1 MIKCIIKLL
10 NSLRR
15 KNMGRHKKIVTEV
28 EMPKLE
34 PEPVPFEPVEVE
46 VNLKSLA
53 LGIAKDSDGKWYV
66 TKVPFDLVSGKS
78 GTPERTGQ
86 GDDRMVAVERFK
98 IEAAN
103 SVLKN
108 D

>member
-1 MIKCIIKLL
+1 
-10 NSLRR
+10 
-15 KNMGRHKKIVTEV
+15 MGRHKKVV
-28 EMPKLE
+28 EE
-34 PEPVPFEPVEVE
+34 IPVPSEVVEEPIAVKAIELNSV
-46 VNLKSLA
+46 A
-53 LGIAKDSDGKWYV
+53 LGIAKDSTGRWFIV
-66 TKVPFDLVSGKS
+66 KVPFNLIEKVAGV
-78 GTPERTGQ
+78 PEASGQ

>member
-1 MIKCIIKLL
+1 MIKCIVNLL
-10 NSLRR
+10 KRR

-28 EMPKLE
+28 EVPNVE
-34 PEPVPFEPVEVE
+34 PEPVPMEPVKMEAP
-46 VNLKSLA
+46 LKSMA

-66 TKVPFDLVSGKS
+66 TKIPFDLVSGKS

-108 D
+108 E